1 MKAVGYHGTNSKY
14 RDSIEKNGL
23 DPRKST
29 HRSDHWLG
37 QGVYFFDDYRKAQWW
52 ASTLLLKK
60 RECSRLVY
68 KSVIEA
74 PEEEVL
80 DLDDNAQLDYFMT
93 QTLKTVKEIEKERP
107 GPMPVFDD
115 KKFRA
120 VFFDYFK
127 EKNGMAVM
135 MGTFTKSAA
144 GYMAK
149 RSRDELKRQKAIMDT
164 IGLGY
169 KEKQICVSR
178 KECIKSADLV
188 YDEEEVV

>member
-1 MKAVGYHGTNSKY
+1 
-14 RDSIEKNGL
+14 
-23 DPRKST
+23 
-29 HRSDHWLG
+29 
-37 QGVYFFDDYRKAQWW
+37 
-52 ASTLLLKK
+52 
-60 RECSRLVY
+60 
-68 KSVIEA
+68 
-74 PEEEVL
+74 
-80 DLDDNAQLDYFMT
+80 
-93 QTLKTVKEIEKERP
+93 
-107 GPMPVFDD
+107 MPVFDD

-127 EKNGMAVM
+127 EKNGIAVI